1 MLEMQRAFLDWL
13 AREIAEAL
21 ADEAISEPVHTRT
34 VLAPGA
40 AGQTST
46 GRQGGLRTGRQS
58 NLSPRPLTAIQ
69 SSHVE
74 GRHRAWGDT
83 GRASVPFEPAPAPA
97 RVPARGAP
105 ISLPPPPMPALS
117 PVCGVA
123 AGNVLDDLPGMA
135 WRLAPDGLIDGNHT
149 RETDADL
156 DGTVYAGETVNEPS
170 GLAIGRPDVPPCD
183 YESMPRFEHLA
194 QRARPSLR
202 LPYMTGVD
210 ETGVFQREVRLPL
223 KSCREYV
230 PTDWTEFDGG
240 GGIPT

>member
-21 ADEAISEPVHTRT
+21 ADETNAEPVRERT
-34 VLAPGA
+34 TLTPQAD
-40 AGQTST
+40 GQVST
-46 GRQGGLRTGRQS
+46 GPDGTLRTGRQS
-58 NLSPRPLTAIQ
+58 NLLPRPFTPIATFR
-69 SSHVE
+69 VA
-74 GRHRAWGDT
+74 GRQRALGDT
-83 GRASVPFEPAPAPA
+83 GRTLPPFEPTPKGIGIP
-97 RVPARGAP
+97 PGDP

-123 AGNVLDDLPGMA
+123 TGTLFDAVPGMA
-135 WRLAPDGLIDGNHT
+135 WRLAPDGLIDGNHE

-156 DGTVYAGETVNEPS
+156 DGTVYPGETVNEPS

-194 QRARPSLR
+194 QRHRPSLR

-210 ETGVFQREVRLPL
+210 ETGVFQREVRMPL
-223 KSCREYV
+223 KSCRLESLA
-230 PTDWTEFDGG
+230 DWRKYAGG